1 MSTLKTVGCEAPPPS
16 RQLSHPILAE
26 LETIASAT
34 AEKNGFNLCGLHLH
48 TNLIPMTMQV
58 QIRHSDGGDVSLDD
72 CARFSEP
79 MGDAI
84 EASELLDQGYVLEI
98 SSPGIGEQLKT
109 DKDFKTFKG
118 FPIEVTIQNDSGS
131 NLSRTGLLHERSET
145 HVHLNIKGQ
154 IKQIPREEVISV
166 RLTTSK
172 S

>member
-1 MSTLKTVGCEAPPPS
+1 
-16 RQLSHPILAE
+16 
-26 LETIASAT
+26 
-34 AEKNGFNLCGLHLH
+34 
-48 TNLIPMTMQV
+48 MTMQV

-79 MGDAI
+79 MGEAI

-118 FPIEVTIQNDSGS
+118 FPIEITIQNDSGS
-131 NLSRTGLLHERSET
+131 NLSRTGLLHERSKT